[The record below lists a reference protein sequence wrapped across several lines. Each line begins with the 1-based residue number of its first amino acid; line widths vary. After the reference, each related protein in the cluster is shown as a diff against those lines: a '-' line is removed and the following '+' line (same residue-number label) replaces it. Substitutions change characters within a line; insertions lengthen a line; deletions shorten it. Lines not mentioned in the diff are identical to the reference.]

1 MANLPTRGCLVIP
14 HLPIRLA
21 LQQHP
26 ALAGLP
32 VAISTPGQR
41 GTVIDCSPEARA
53 LGLRVGMQAREA
65 QNLCPQVTILP
76 DDPLRYAAEHRA
88 VMLTLL
94 RVCPT
99 LQSGLPGCVYL
110 DLRGLGRHYAHP
122 EALGV
127 ALLGCVDAKLEP
139 RLGMASSMFT
149 AYVAARRS
157 RPETVRIVD
166 VDTQRRLLER
176 CPVEL
181 LPLSAETLRRME
193 RLGLQRL
200 EDIGRLPLTA
210 LVAQF
215 GKDGRRAWQLAQGED
230 PDPFIADPVPEP
242 IIELLR
248 LPAASNLAGDLAVAC
263 RIAASRLLA
272 RPELRGRAIRRLRLD
287 LRLEHGGVVGRSM
300 LVKGGTRDLSRLAAL
315 LRSQIDHLTLDGAV
329 AEIQLEAL
337 ALGEE
342 PPHQPMLGGET
353 HRPAARLRGAISELA
368 QRYGASPLYQ
378 VVEVN
383 RWARLPEHR
392 WALTVYEA

>member
-1 MANLPTRGCLVIP
+1 MANLPTRGCLVVP

-26 ALAGLP
+26 TLTGLP

-53 LGLRVGMQAREA
+53 LGLRVGMLAREA

-76 DDPLRYAAEHRA
+76 DDPLRYSGEHRA
-88 VMLTLL
+88 IVRALL
-94 RVCPT
+94 DVCPT
-99 LQSGLPGCVYL
+99 LQSGPPGCVYL
-110 DLRGLGRHYAHP
+110 DLRGLQRHYERP
-122 EALGV
+122 EALGK
-127 ALLGCVDAKLEP
+127 ALLGCVNAAFEP
-139 RLGMASSMFT
+139 RLGMAASQFA

-157 RPETVRIVD
+157 RPETIRIVD
-166 VDTQRRLLER
+166 EASQQRLLAR

-181 LPLSAETLRRME
+181 LPLATETLRRME

-200 EDIGRLPLTA
+200 EDVGRLPLTA

-215 GKDGRRAWQLAQGED
+215 GKDGKRAWQLARGED
-230 PDPFIADPVPEP
+230 PDPFIAEPVHEP
-242 IIELLR
+242 IIELLK
-248 LPAASNLAGDLAVAC
+248 LPTASNLEGDISIAT

-272 RPELRGRAIRRLRLD
+272 RPDLRGRAIRRLRLD
-287 LRLEHGGVVGRSM
+287 LRLEHGGVVGRTM
-300 LVKGGTRDLSRLAAL
+300 LVKGGTRDLSRLSAV
-315 LRSQIDHLTLDGAV
+315 LRAQIGQLSLDAPV
-329 AEIQLEAL
+329 DAIQIEAL

-342 PPHQPMLGGET
+342 PPLQPMLGDET
-353 HRPAARLRGAISELA
+353 HRPVIRLRGAINELA
-368 QRYGASPLYQ
+368 QRYGMSPLYQ